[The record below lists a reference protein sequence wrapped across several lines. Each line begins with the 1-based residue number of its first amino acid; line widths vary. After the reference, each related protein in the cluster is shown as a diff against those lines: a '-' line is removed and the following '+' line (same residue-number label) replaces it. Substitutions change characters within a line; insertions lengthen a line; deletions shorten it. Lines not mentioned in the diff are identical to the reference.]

1 MWEFAVGNTFG
12 ATAFSSFG
20 CFWISYGLL
29 ISPWFGV
36 SEAYAEEPEMFAHAI
51 GLFLF
56 GWMIFVFLMAI
67 ATLRSSIALSSVFWL
82 VAIVFMLLGIH
93 EFKPDHPG
101 LQTAGGAVG
110 LAAAANAW

>member
-1 MWEFAVGNTFG
+1 M
-12 ATAFSSFG
+12 
-20 CFWISYGLL
+20 SYALL

-36 SEAYAEEPEMFAHAI
+36 TAAYADAPEMFGHAV
-51 GLFLF
+51 GLYLF
-56 GWMIFVFLMAI
+56 GWMIFVILMAV

-93 EFKPDHPG
+93 EFKPDHLA